1 VVPKRQRAGPNRAV
15 VHCKS
20 RFGNGASTSERGVLE
35 RELGTGIP
43 PDKEPSDS
51 NDRQS
56 GPQKVGRMPE
66 GRDLR
71 IYPKQKTKLSDKEDA
86 REAPR
91 KASIWAFCQLAAV
104 ITEVN
109 KH

>member
-1 VVPKRQRAGPNRAV
+1 MVPKRQRAGPNRAV

-66 GRDLR
+66 GRDLG
-71 IYPKQKTKLSDKEDA
+71 IYPKQKPSSQTRKRLGRLLGKLPSGHFA
-86 REAPR
+86 
-91 KASIWAFCQLAAV
+91 
-104 ITEVN
+104 N
-109 KH
+109 